1 MHTPAADTFDPG
13 HVVEAKLAPH
23 ALLDF
28 DPMLRRLL
36 GGHQLFVKQADGRW
50 RPRGCSLGLAQ
61 CFDYADLLGPAPQG

>member
-1 MHTPAADTFDPG
+1 MQTLAADSFDTG
-13 HVVEAKLAPH
+13 HMVEAKLAPH
-23 ALLDF
+23 ALDGF

-61 CFDYADLLGPAPQG
+61 CFDYADLLSPASQG